1 MLYLYIFID
10 DICICTYWQTCLAPF
25 QTPQKHAE
33 EEQTSSSAAATPGS
47 STSSAS
53 VGQLPPQFPNVSSA
67 AAAAAH
73 QAADYEAEEE
83 PGLELPPPM
92 KPIQEPHLIANGPP
106 AFPKDLK
113 ESSANMV
120 SVREEAGIYIL
131 GKVTSKDLSIFTF
144 SGGAF
149 ELSFIRRIS
158 LICLPVYGNWN
169 WGKYK

>member
-83 PGLELPPPM
+83 AGLELPPPM

-120 SVREEAGIYIL
+120 SVREGIPPGNIYFRQGHLKRSEHIYL
-131 GKVTSKDLSIFTF
+131 FR
-144 SGGAF
+144 
-149 ELSFIRRIS
+149 RRIRIEFYSPHIIDMFAS
-158 LICLPVYGNWN
+158 LW
-169 WGKYK
+169 

>member
-1 MLYLYIFID
+1 MYVR
-10 DICICTYWQTCLAPF
+10 TYWQTCLAPF

-83 PGLELPPPM
+83 VGLELPPPM

-120 SVREEAGIYIL
+120 SGKEHPLKYI
-131 GKVTSKDLSIFTF
+131 
-144 SGGAF
+144 
-149 ELSFIRRIS
+149 
-158 LICLPVYGNWN
+158 
-169 WGKYK
+169 